1 MNQTA
6 ASTAVNAKK
15 LEAIAATIS
24 AVKITLYTQVGAVVV
39 SRYKTGWILK
49 RNKMATGGYDSSVN
63 RAPNIPIGRSSTV
76 IHGLLWAKGKMDTNS
91 PIVFKGA
98 SYTGLIGLIGFLVM
112 GITSIPLFRSRFYEA
127 FKFFHIVGLVNLK
140 LSLEFYAR
148 VRSYNMI
155 LSYYFTSVKS
165 AVFTSLPGGLTQ
177 IEVDR
182 LSDGW
187 KAGLLYNF
195 PLLHLYIYEGQH
207 VYIRVFN
214 GRRTLEKHP
223 FTIANAPARLAP
235 SGRNTLVL
243 VVKAAGAFTGSLH
256 RVGYAEAALVGG
268 DYEKSG
274 SVLEGDIL
282 SAYNGAASESRLGVA
297 IEGMLIIFVK
307 TPSSPYGSSLIDMCD
322 FETVLLFA
330 GGSGFTYCMSTL
342 EHIVGSASYGQGVTK
357 TVFVV
362 WTLRDLEM
370 VQVFANALN
379 STISRGQEHQMQII
393 MRIHVTSEVFHSD
406 LNPVPYAQIISG
418 RSEPSRILSEALET
432 TIISIEQRGET
443 TGCGVGVGACGP
455 KGLVDAARAAVT
467 SSDTSQAS
475 KAGGIKFYSLVF
487 HHFFFSKKQM
497 KQRKKLKDEHKI

>member
-1 MNQTA
+1 YPVILVA
-6 ASTAVNAKK
+6 LWFHHIK
-15 LEAIAATIS
+15 LRPYVTVSAMAIFH
-24 AVKITLYTQVGAVVV
+24 
-39 SRYKTGWILK
+39 
-49 RNKMATGGYDSSVN
+49 D
-63 RAPNIPIGRSSTV
+63 
-76 IHGLLWAKGKMDTNS
+76 
-91 PIVFKGA
+91 
-98 SYTGLIGLIGFLVM
+98 LVM
-112 GITSIPLFRSRFYEA
+112 KYI
-127 FKFFHIVGLVNLK
+127 K
-140 LSLEFYAR
+140 
-148 VRSYNMI
+148 
-155 LSYYFTSVKS
+155 TSVKS

-187 KAGLLYNF
+187 KA
-195 PLLHLYIYEGQH
+195 GQH

-297 IEGMLIIFVK
+297 IEG
-307 TPSSPYGSSLIDMCD
+307 PYGSSLIDMCD